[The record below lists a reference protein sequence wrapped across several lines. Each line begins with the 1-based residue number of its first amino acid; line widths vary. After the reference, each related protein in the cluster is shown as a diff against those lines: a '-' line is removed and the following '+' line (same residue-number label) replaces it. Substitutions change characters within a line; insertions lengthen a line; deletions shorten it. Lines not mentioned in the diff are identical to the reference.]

1 MKHWLILLAAFP
13 LLASA
18 AAERIVSLGGDV
30 TEVVYALD
38 AQRQLVA
45 KDSTSTW
52 PAAAQSLP
60 DVGYIRQLNA
70 EGILSLRP
78 TLVLA
83 SAQAQPSLVLKKVE
97 ENKVKVINVPG
108 GYDLPAIEAKIGV
121 IADALGKQS
130 EGNALRQKIHQQIA
144 QIPSQPV
151 NKRVLFI
158 LSHGGMNTMVA
169 GETNRGGWRNQGGR
183 AAKCHAE
190 LRPLSQHVA
199 GGRYRQYAGPG
210 GDLRRWAERHGR
222 RSRALEAAGAGAD
235 ACGTP

>member
-130 EGNALRQKIHQQIA
+130 EGNALRQKVHQQIA
-144 QIPSQPV
+144 QIPSQPDA
-151 NKRVLFI
+151 R
-158 LSHGGMNTMVA
+158 
-169 GETNRGGWRNQGGR
+169 RD
-183 AAKCHAE
+183 KCA
-190 LRPLSQHVA
+190 SKCA
-199 GGRYRQYAGPG
+199 II
-210 GDLRRWAERHGR
+210 
-222 RSRALEAAGAGAD
+222 
-235 ACGTP
+235 